1 MRLNCGGIING
12 RPSVLEDIAA
22 VAGAVKANVCWTLM
36 VAFETSLA
44 EVRPCLAASR
54 LFGITTHGSEVPL
67 LVLLFSS
74 FNRQLKATYYS
85 PPMSDRPYTPPPR
98 LHSVLVHHRCPT
110 DRTHHHHVYIV
121 YWYTKKIKGSLCTRG
136 VYSTTVQTAAGE
148 ARREIS
154 PSFRDETVCLSSY
167 RGRYVTYT

>member
-67 LVLLFSS
+67 LVLFFSS

-98 LHSVLVHHRCPT
+98 LHSVLVHPR
-110 DRTHHHHVYIV
+110 
-121 YWYTKKIKGSLCTRG
+121 
-136 VYSTTVQTAAGE
+136 
-148 ARREIS
+148 
-154 PSFRDETVCLSSY
+154 FRPY
-167 RGRYVTYT
+167 